1 LPEERGKMNESGRPT
16 ASPPDLPSSMDT
28 PDDSNR
34 DLRTGGAWTPAQRAK
49 NDAIWLLARA
59 TLAACRRLPL
69 LVLRGLGRG
78 LGRAAHAVAA
88 EARRT
93 ALTNVARVFPDL
105 GEKERR
111 DFVRRSFVTMGE
123 LLADT
128 VALMRP
134 SGGPLLDLTP
144 EARAVL
150 DEARREGRGVIFA
163 SAHLGPWERVA
174 ASLVAAGVPFAALAR
189 ESYDPRFARVYEALR
204 EARGV
209 RVVWRATRGATA
221 GIVRTLRE
229 GGVLG
234 IPMDLRARVAS
245 CEAPFLGHAAQTPV
259 GPARIALKTGAAV
272 VVGTVAPRPAPSGGS
287 SEGAPSGPPSSLV
300 ITATR
305 IPIDGLDGDDDANAR
320 ELTARINQE
329 LSRRILDLPHAWV
342 WMHERWT
349 GEEKSMLVALAK
361 AW

>member
-1 LPEERGKMNESGRPT
+1 MPIARRTWQDDKTGRQM
-16 ASPPDLPSSMDT
+16 ASPPDLPSSMDM

-59 TLAACRRLPL
+59 ALAVSRRLPF

-78 LGRAAHAVAA
+78 LGGAAHAVAGK
-88 EARRT
+88 ARRT
-93 ALTNVARVFPDL
+93 ALANVARVFPDL

-111 DFVRRSFVTMGE
+111 DLVRRSFVTMGE

-144 EARAVL
+144 EAHAVL

-189 ESYDPRFARVYEALR
+189 ESYDPRFARVYETLR

-234 IPMDLRARVAS
+234 VPMDLRARVAS

-272 VVGTVAPRPAPSGGS
+272 VVGTVAPRPDPRAAP
-287 SEGAPSGPPSSLV
+287 SLV

-320 ELTARINQE
+320 DLTARINRE

-349 GEEKSMLVALAK
+349 EEEKSMLVALGK
-361 AW
+361 A